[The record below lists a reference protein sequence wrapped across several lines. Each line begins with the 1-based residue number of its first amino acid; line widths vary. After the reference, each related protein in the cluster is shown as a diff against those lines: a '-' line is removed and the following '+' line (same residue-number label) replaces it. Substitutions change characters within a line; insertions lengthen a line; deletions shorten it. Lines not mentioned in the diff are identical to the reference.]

1 MDGEKGVKTLIGREE
16 THGRRFPGFL
26 EKIGLL
32 VSIVVTIMLGQW
44 MWSDSNWPEIAL
56 WPVTVFGLPI
66 IALLLG
72 EILAR
77 IIQRIHINSE

>member
-44 MWSDSNWPEIAL
+44 MWCDSNWPEIAC
-56 WPVTVFGLPI
+56 GL
-66 IALLLG
+66 
-72 EILAR
+72 
-77 IIQRIHINSE
+77 

>member
-1 MDGEKGVKTLIGREE
+1 MDDGKGVKTLIGREE

-26 EKIGLL
+26 EKLGLL
-32 VSIVVTIMLGQW
+32 ISIAATIMLGQW
-44 MWSDSNWPEIAL
+44 MWLDSSFPEIAL
-56 WPVTVFGLPI
+56 WPVTVCGLPI

-77 IIQRIHINSE
+77 IIQRIHTNGE

>member
-16 THGRRFPGFL
+16 THGRRFPGSL

-56 WPVTVFGLPI
+56 WPVTVCGLPI

-77 IIQRIHINSE
+77 IIQRIHTNGE

>member
-1 MDGEKGVKTLIGREE
+1 MDGKKGVKTLIDREE

-56 WPVTVFGLPI
+56 WPVTVCGLPI
-66 IALLLG
+66 IALLMG

-77 IIQRIHINSE
+77 IIQRIHTNGE

>member
-16 THGRRFPGFL
+16 THGRRFPGYM

-32 VSIVVTIMLGQW
+32 ISIATTIMLGQW
-44 MWSDSNWPEIAL
+44 MWSDSSWPEIVL
-56 WPVTVFGLPI
+56 WPVTVCGLPI

-72 EILAR
+72 EIMAR
-77 IIQRIHINSE
+77 IIQRIHTSGE

>member
-1 MDGEKGVKTLIGREE
+1 MGGEKGVMTLIGREE
-16 THGRRFPGFL
+16 THGRRFPGIL

-32 VSIVVTIMLGQW
+32 VSILATIMLGQW
-44 MWSDSNWPEIAL
+44 MWSDSNLPEIAL
-56 WPVTVFGLPI
+56 WPVTVCGLPI

>member
-1 MDGEKGVKTLIGREE
+1 MGGEKGVMTLIGREE
-16 THGRRFPGFL
+16 THGRRFPGIL

-32 VSIVVTIMLGQW
+32 VSIVATIMLGQW
-44 MWSDSNWPEIAL
+44 MWSDSNLPEIAL
-56 WPVTVFGLPI
+56 WPVTVCGLPI
-66 IALLLG
+66 IAHLLG